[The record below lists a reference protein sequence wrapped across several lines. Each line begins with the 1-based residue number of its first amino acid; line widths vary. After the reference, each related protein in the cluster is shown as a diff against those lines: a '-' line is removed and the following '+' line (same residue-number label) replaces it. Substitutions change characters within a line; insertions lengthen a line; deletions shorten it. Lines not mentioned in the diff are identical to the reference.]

1 MKQVSVFNGVLG
13 PVMRGPS
20 SSHTGAS
27 YHIGRLARDILGGKP
42 AQVEIAFDERGS
54 YGKCYRTQGSDK
66 AFAVGLMDW
75 DLLDDIFHDAVMAS
89 ERQGTRIDFLV
100 GRYDEADHPNWVRL
114 TLRGENERE
123 ATVVACSIGGGSVI
137 VSEVDGF
144 RVDIRG
150 DAWIALVECPL
161 EEEAGFSAILAPFGK
176 VASSQAKGRA
186 LLVLSG
192 PEQLPGDIAS
202 RVREKGSSLR
212 LVRPI
217 FFPVKG
223 APIWGGAV
231 ELEAYAGGK
240 KIGIGEATLD
250 YECALLGLS
259 RDEAM
264 EEMWRRYG
272 IMKSACERALA
283 GKLATSMQLLHPTAQ
298 KIFERGTSGKLPF
311 FGLHSRA
318 AVRAMALMHANGAMD
333 VVCAAPT
340 GGSAGALPGAIVTLE
355 EALNLSR
362 EQVCLAMFAAGGIG
376 VILDTRATFAAEV
389 AGCQVEIGAGGAMAS
404 AACTE
409 AAGGSVRQALDAA
422 SISFQN
428 TMGSICDPV
437 QGMVEIPCHTRNAS
451 AAAGAFVNADLIL
464 GGYENDIPLD
474 EAIDA
479 VYEVGKMLPA
489 ELRCTALGGLS
500 ICPSAMAMKRL
511 R

>member
-1 MKQVSVFNGVLG
+1 MKQVSVFNSVLG

-27 YHIGRLARDILGGKP
+27 YHIGRLARDILGERP
-42 AQVEIAFDERGS
+42 ERVEIVFDERGS
-54 YGKCYRTQGSDK
+54 YGKCYLAQGSDK
-66 AFAVGLMDW
+66 AFATGLMDW
-75 DLLDDIFHDAVMAS
+75 DLLDDLFHDAVAAAGKA
-89 ERQGTRIDFLV
+89 GTKVDFSV
-100 GRYDEADHPNWVRL
+100 ERYDEADHPNWTRL
-114 TLRGENERE
+114 TLRGTEGAET
-123 ATVVACSIGGGSVI
+123 AVVASSIGGGSVI
-137 VSEVDGF
+137 VTQVDGF

-150 DAWIALVECPL
+150 DSWVALLECPPEESAAIRDLL
-161 EEEAGFSAILAPFGK
+161 EPFGQ
-176 VASSQAKGRA
+176 VSLSESRGRA
-186 LLVLSG
+186 LLALQGTEKLPDDLVS
-192 PEQLPGDIAS
+192 QLVKRNLRP
-202 RVREKGSSLR
+202 RV
-212 LVRPI
+212 VRPI

-223 APIWGGAV
+223 APIWGSAA
-231 ELEAYAGGK
+231 ELEAYANER

-264 EEMWRRYG
+264 AEMWRRYG

-283 GKLATSMQLLHPTAQ
+283 GELATSMQLLRPTAQ
-298 KIFERGTSGKLPF
+298 KIFEKGQGGKLPF
-311 FGLHSRA
+311 FGLHTRA

-340 GGSAGALPGAIVTLE
+340 GGSAGALPGAIITLE
-355 EALNLSR
+355 EELNLSR
-362 EQVCLAMFAAGGIG
+362 EGTCLALFAAGGIG

-404 AACTE
+404 AACAE
-409 AAGGSVRQALDAA
+409 AAGATVREALDAA

-500 ICPSAMAMKRL
+500 ICPSAMAMRRL